1 MDLYEEFVA
10 LIDILNETGINYALC
25 GGLAVAFFGY
35 VRFTKDIDLLI
46 IGEDLPRIRKALE
59 PRGFVFYSGATPFDP
74 GSPTS
79 RTIHRLSKIEGSDVL
94 PIDLIIATPL
104 FDQVWKQRQV
114 VEWNGRSVQ
123 IVSRE
128 GLRFM
133 KQLADRNQ
141 DRLDLAQLGLGGNKD
156 V

>member
-1 MDLYEEFVA
+1 MDLYEEFTA
-10 LIDILNETGINYALC
+10 LIDILSESGINYALC

-35 VRFTKDIDLLI
+35 ARFTKDIDLLI
-46 IGEDLPRIRKALE
+46 AAEDLSRVRKALE
-59 PRGFVFYSGATPFDP
+59 PRGFVFYSGAIPFDP
-74 GSPTS
+74 GSPQS

-104 FDQVWKQRQV
+104 FDQVWKQRQIV
-114 VEWNGRSVQ
+114 DWNGRRVQ

-133 KQLADRNQ
+133 KQLANRDQ
-141 DRLDLAQLGLGGNKD
+141 DRLDLAQLGLGEHKD
-156 V
+156 D

>member
-1 MDLYEEFVA
+1 MDLYEEFTA
-10 LIDILNETGINYALC
+10 LIDILGESGINYALC

-35 VRFTKDIDLLI
+35 ARFTKDIDLLI
-46 IGEDLPRIRKALE
+46 AAEDVSRVRKALE
-59 PRGFVFYSGATPFDP
+59 PRGFVFYSGAIPFDP
-74 GSPTS
+74 GSPKS

-104 FDQVWKQRQV
+104 FDQVWRQRQIV
-114 VEWNGRSVQ
+114 DWNGRRVQ

-133 KQLADRNQ
+133 KQLANRDQ
-141 DRLDLAQLGLGGNKD
+141 DRLDLAQLGLGENKD
-156 V
+156 D